1 VGAVKDTWKKR
12 EVRQVVRILGAS
24 GVTAVVDMVCIL

>member
-1 VGAVKDTWKKR
+1 VGVVRDTLKKR
-12 EVRQVVRILGAS
+12 EVRQVGRILGAS